1 MFSVDDLSLI
11 QLFLIS
17 LPEALLITALGF
29 QLVRIKLNRSS
40 LILIGVTQAV
50 FAYFV
55 RLCPVPFGLHS
66 IIEII
71 VFILIL
77 RVVTGIGFRVVTITA
92 LLGLTIYL
100 SLETV
105 IAPTLLS
112 LTGYALHQVMNDSF
126 LRIAFFLPEAASI
139 AFFIFISKRYDYRL
153 IDFSQEIGAEK
164 EQKNA
169 THGFGKPFTL
179 YILMLLPVLLMALLN
194 LMLFVSQTNT
204 FSDQYLS
211 LFVAVVSLVIVIITF
226 FSMGSI
232 KKISQLK
239 EKEFEAQKAGETIVQ
254 LDKLIRAIRKQR
266 HDFNHHLQTLYGLL
280 EVGECQRARDYVRKI
295 FLDISPPAE
304 LVKTDNP
311 GITAMLYAKAGLA
324 ETRGVHFQAQVEC
337 SLKDIP
343 LTTMEMNS
351 LLGNLLDNAIE
362 AADAHSGSKRLVTLE
377 ISQEQGEYRFIV
389 TNTGTPIPP
398 QILHRLYDWH
408 FTTKGKGQGL
418 GLPIAKE
425 ITEKYSGNIEVAHR
439 NHETVFTVHIPDKG

>member
-1 MFSVDDLSLI
+1 VDDLPLI

-29 QLVRIKLNRSS
+29 QLVRIELNRSS

-50 FAYFV
+50 FAYFI

-66 IIEII
+66 VIGIL

-112 LTGYALHQVMNDSF
+112 LTGYALHRVMNDSF
-126 LRIAFFLPEAASI
+126 LRIAFFLPEASAI
-139 AFFIFISKRYDYRL
+139 AFFIFVSKRCDYRL

-169 THGFGKPFTL
+169 THGSGKPYFTL

-211 LFVAVVSLVIVIITF
+211 LFIAFFSLVIVIITF

-239 EKEFEAQKAGETIVQ
+239 EKEFEAQKAGETIAQ

-266 HDFNHHLQTLYGLL
+266 HDFNHHLQAVYGLL
-280 EVGECQRARDYVRKI
+280 EVGEYQRARDYVRKI
-295 FLDISPPAE
+295 FLDISTPAE

-343 LTTMEMNS
+343 LTTLEMNS

-362 AADAHSGSKRLVTLE
+362 AADVHSGSKRLVTLE

-389 TNTGTPIPP
+389 TNTGTPIPTE
-398 QILHRLYDWH
+398 ILPRIYDWH

-425 ITEKYSGNIEVAHR
+425 IIEKYSGNIEVAHR
-439 NHETVFTVHIPDKG
+439 NRETIFTVHIPDKG